1 MEGNGLT
8 NTAAGTGDNNNF
20 VCTIIHDLISLL
32 SDAKNKRQRG
42 LMNNDKFFNAV
53 FDILCIGIK

>member
-8 NTAAGTGDNNNF
+8 NTAAGTGDNNNL

-32 SDAKNKRQRG
+32 SDAKNKRQER
-42 LMNNDKFFNAV
+42 FNE
-53 FDILCIGIK
+53 